1 MPQQMSEDTD
11 KDVFYQQP
19 QAEVD
24 AVPRHDLTIVIEELN
39 AKVRSDNMYCDMAM
53 GKQE

>member
-1 MPQQMSEDTD
+1 MSEDTD

-24 AVPRHDLTIVIEELN
+24 AVPRHDLTIVMGDLN
-39 AKVRSDNMYCDMAM
+39 AKVGRVNMRCDRAT
-53 GKQE
+53 GKH